1 MKCKIEVRNKK
12 GFADKHGAAVRHAT
26 AEIGLS
32 YTPKNVSYAQL
43 YALEGDISEHEVRKC
58 VSELLIDPVTQE
70 YKITYEQPIVQKS
83 AKVNGLE
90 IWLKSGVT
98 DTVAQSVAKAIKD
111 LGIEKNI
118 TVKTGHKYVFSLE
131 VKEPTIK
138 LICERLLANTIVHRY
153 EFI

>member
-12 GFADKHGAAVRHAT
+12 GFTDKHGAAVRHAT

-32 YTPKNVSYAQL
+32 HTPKNVSYVQL

-70 YKITYEQPIVQKS
+70 YKITYEQPIAQKS

-138 LICERLLANTIVHRY
+138 LICERLLANTIIHRY
-153 EFI
+153 EFV